1 MPYVAAHE
9 VVAPNGATLE
19 DVAARMGPPPWR
31 VALVASPALRAVLWS
46 WPPAYVTVP
55 HTHPRAE
62 EVFHVLAG
70 QATFTFAGEPDRTVG
85 PGAVLLARRGVE
97 HQIRVAGDEAFVM
110 LIVVAPNEDAPDE
123 TVERPAALDRASSPE
138 PVSGPVARLDSA

>member
-55 HTHPRAE
+55 HTHPRAGGGGGWFW
-62 EVFHVLAG
+62 VCAAPPAG
-70 QATFTFAGEPDRTVG
+70 AAG
-85 PGAVLLARRGVE
+85 LARGGR
-97 HQIRVAGDEAFVM
+97 A
-110 LIVVAPNEDAPDE
+110 
-123 TVERPAALDRASSPE
+123 AALDRASSPE